1 MRDWLIGF
9 DARIPLGPGPF
20 VLAGGLALAIAL
32 GTIASHAL
40 RVARANPIL
49 ALRYE

>member
-1 MRDWLIGF
+1 MRDWLNGF
-9 DARIPLGPGPF
+9 DARIALNPLPF
-20 VLAGGLALAIAL
+20 LFAGGLALAIAIA
-32 GTIASHAL
+32 TIASHAV